1 MKIELGDWLNSINHN
16 KTDLTKDDPDL
27 ISGSTPYVI
36 NRLMSAHLDTILYAN
51 EMNRYYTLD
60 KDLQYQFYR
69 NAITKKKRFSD
80 WRRKKEIDDLD
91 NVKTYY
97 GYNTDKAREA
107 LRILSREELD
117 YISKKL
123 NVGGPK

>member
-1 MKIELGDWLNSINHN
+1 MKIELADWLDSINHN
-16 KTDLTKDDPDL
+16 KKDLIKDDPDL
-27 ISGSTPYVI
+27 ISGYTPYVI

-69 NAITKKKRFSD
+69 NAISKKKRFSD
-80 WRRKKEIDDLD
+80 WKRKKEISDLD
-91 NVKTYY
+91 NVKQYY
-97 GYNTDKAREA
+97 GYNTDRAREA
-107 LRILSREELD
+107 LRILSREQLD
-117 YISKKL
+117 YINKKL

>member
-1 MKIELGDWLNSINHN
+1 MKIELGDWLDSINHN
-16 KTDLTKDDPDL
+16 KKDLIKDDPDL
-27 ISGSTPYVI
+27 ISGYTPYVI

-69 NAITKKKRFSD
+69 NAIIKKKRFSD
-80 WRRKKEIDDLD
+80 WKRKKEISDLD
-91 NVKTYY
+91 NVKKYY
-97 GYNTDKAREA
+97 GYNTDRAREA
-107 LRILSREELD
+107 LRILSREQLD
-117 YISKKL
+117 YIEKKL